1 MILYLVRHGESEAN
15 KNNFH
20 HTPEV
25 PLSELGLQQAHNTA
39 KRFKNI
45 DIDLIYSSPLMR
57 AKQTAEIINKKIKVP
72 IEYWD
77 DLSEMRQPS
86 EIRGKS
92 VDDEEVIKI
101 KQLIAENNCISN
113 YHFSDEENFQDIN
126 DRVKKVLTYLENNH
140 SNQTVLCV
148 SHSIYIKAII
158 GKIIFDS
165 VLTKEIFDD
174 MRNHMWMQNT
184 GITVCEKHLK
194 YGWQLNT
201 WNDNL
206 HI

>member
-1 MILYLVRHGESEAN
+1 MIIYFVRHGESEAN

-25 PLSELGLQQAHNTA
+25 PLSELGLQQAHNAA

-45 DIDLIYSSPLMR
+45 KIDLIYSSPLMR
-57 AKQTAEIINKKIKVP
+57 ARQTAEIINKKIKAP

-86 EIRGKS
+86 EIRGKR
-92 VDDEEVIKI
+92 VDDEEVLKI
-101 KQLIAENNCISN
+101 KQLITQNSNTLN
-113 YHFSDEENFQDIN
+113 YHYSDEENFNDIN
-126 DRVKKVLTYLENNH
+126 ERTKNVLKHLESKH
-140 SNQTVLCV
+140 KDQTILCV
-148 SHSIYIKAII
+148 SHSIYIKTIV
-158 GKIIFDS
+158 GKIIFGDEFN
-165 VLTKEIFDD
+165 KEIFD
-174 MRNHMWMQNT
+174 NLQTHMWMQNT
-184 GITVCEKHLK
+184 GITICEKHPK

-201 WNDNL
+201 WNDSL